1 MNVDDSRC
9 RPMCLD
15 GEGVGCKVVVGHG
28 SDGRPCHGLRVKS
41 TLESDKNFE
50 QNHSS
55 RNFLARRIKKRLNNI
70 HRSKRFE
77 KCLKSER
84 FFVTESYTNGG
95 TVAPSSLAPS
105 SLRSLPR

>member
-41 TLESDKNFE
+41 TLESDENFE
-50 QNHSS
+50 QN
-55 RNFLARRIKKRLNNI
+55 LL
-70 HRSKRFE
+70 
-77 KCLKSER
+77 
-84 FFVTESYTNGG
+84 ES
-95 TVAPSSLAPS
+95 
-105 SLRSLPR
+105 